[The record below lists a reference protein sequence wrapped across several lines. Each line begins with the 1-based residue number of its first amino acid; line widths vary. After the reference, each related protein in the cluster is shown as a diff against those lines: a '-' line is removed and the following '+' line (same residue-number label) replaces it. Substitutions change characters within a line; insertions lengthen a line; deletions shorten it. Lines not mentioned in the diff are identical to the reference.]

1 MMYRLLATSVLALA
15 GSISVDDLQHGTR
28 ETVITFTSGS
38 LTLEGTLTLPNE
50 GTRWP
55 AAVIIAGSGPT
66 DRNGNSVAGVSTDMY
81 AMLARGLAERGIA
94 SLRYDKRAL
103 PSRKGSFD
111 MAASTMSDYAA
122 DAASAARFLAARPD
136 VGPVSFIGH
145 SEGGSLALIAAR
157 DGAPVVGLVLV
168 SSAGRDATTILRE
181 QLARQLPPPMMAQ
194 FDTAWA
200 AYLRGDSAVNV
211 PPGLQGLFVPINR
224 RFVQSW
230 NDLKPVEILRGLKL
244 PTLVVQGAT
253 DVQTTAADA
262 EALRSARPDVEL
274 VVLQGVNHV
283 LKLSSGATMQAQL
296 SSYTD
301 RTLPLAPDVVPT
313 IARFILQ
320 RAK

>member
-1 MMYRLLATSVLALA
+1 MTYHLLAASVLALGWSA
-15 GSISVDDLQHGTR
+15 SVENPQQLTR
-28 ETVITFTSGS
+28 EQVVSFPSGS
-38 LTLEGTLTLPNE
+38 LTLEGTLTLPDE

-55 AAVIIAGSGPT
+55 GVVIIAGSGPT
-66 DRNGNSVAGVSTDMY
+66 DRNGNSVAGISTDMY

-103 PSRKGSFD
+103 PSIKGTFD

-122 DAASAARFLAARPD
+122 DANSAARFLAARSD
-136 VGPVSFIGH
+136 IGPVSFIGH

-157 DGAPVVGLVLV
+157 DGAPVAGIVLV
-168 SSAGRDATTILRE
+168 SAPGRDATTILRE
-181 QLARQLPPPMMAQ
+181 QLGRQLPPPMLAQ

-211 PPGLQGLFVPINR
+211 PQGLQALFMPINR

-230 NDLKPVEILRGLKL
+230 NELEPVEILRGLKL
-244 PTLVVQGAT
+244 PALVVHGAT
-253 DVQTTAADA
+253 DVQTTVTDA

-274 VVLQGVNHV
+274 VMLPGVNHV
-283 LKLSSGATMQAQL
+283 LKLASGATMQAQM